1 MNIQDKSLEY
11 SKKLLAKAEEKNI
24 DISNLPSI
32 EITKFCRMI
41 VMYCEAEGNVTESF
55 KKAMDACVKKIIE
68 VEGMEDILNEFNDCP
83 H

>member
-1 MNIQDKSLEY
+1 MNIQDKSVEY
-11 SKKLLAKAEEKNI
+11 NKKLLERAEEMNI
-24 DISNLPSI
+24 DTSTLPPI

-55 KKAMDACVKKIIE
+55 KKAMDTCVKNIIV
-68 VEGMEDILNEFNDCP
+68 VEGMEAILNEFNDCP

>member
-1 MNIQDKSLEY
+1 MNIQDKSVEY
-11 SKKLLAKAEEKNI
+11 NKKLLERADEMMI
-24 DISNLPSI
+24 DTSKLSLV
-32 EITKFCRMI
+32 EINKFCRMI

-55 KKAMDACVKKIIE
+55 KKAMDACVKNIIE